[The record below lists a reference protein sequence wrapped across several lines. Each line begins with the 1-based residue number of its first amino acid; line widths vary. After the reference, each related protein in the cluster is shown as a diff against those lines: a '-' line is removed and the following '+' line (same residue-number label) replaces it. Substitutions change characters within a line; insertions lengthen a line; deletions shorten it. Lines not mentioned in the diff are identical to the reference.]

1 MKLGDLV
8 SYKVEPW
15 AQPSSHFV
23 EYGKDWGLGL
33 VTWWD
38 GCGKYKVLW
47 SKRIRPAHH
56 DDWELVLHESR

>member
-8 SYKVEPW
+8 SYRVQPW
-15 AQPSSHFV
+15 EQHSSHFV
-23 EYGKDWGLGL
+23 DRDYGLGL

-47 SKRIRPAHH
+47 SKIDRVIEH
-56 DDWELVLHESR
+56 DDWELVPLASR

>member
-1 MKLGDLV
+1 MKVGDLV
-8 SYKVEPW
+8 RRKVEPW
-15 AQPSSHFV
+15 EQLSPHFA
-23 EYGKDWGLGL
+23 GHDLDLGIGV

-56 DDWELVLHESR
+56 DDWELVLHESW

>member
-15 AQPSSHFV
+15 EHRSPFFV
-23 EYGKDWGLGL
+23 DKDYGLGL

-47 SKRIRPAHH
+47 SKIDRVVEH
-56 DDWELVLHESR
+56 DDWELVPHASR